1 MTIKLLIV
9 EGNLQEENQNFKNAG
24 IQTHTESLKDSLSHI
39 TKDIEIDVVN
49 PSADSKILE
58 NVKNLEKYDG
68 SVWGGSSLNIYNDTN
83 EIKRQIMFMK
93 ECQKRIKKILAICW
107 GMQVAVVAAGGTVKK
122 STNGSHIGI
131 AFDIEL
137 NSNGQKHPIYKGK
150 KNKFCSPA
158 FNFDEVVT
166 LPKNATLLASNKVN
180 KISSISFKHEKSEI
194 WGIQYH
200 PEIKYEKMIELIKF
214 RKDRLINQ
222 RKAFKTYDEIDH
234 HIRLIKN
241 ELSKSEINH
250 RMIELKN
257 WLGSI
262 NGN

>member
-58 NVKNLEKYDG
+58 NVKNLENYDG

-107 GMQVAVVAAGGTVKK
+107 GMQVAVVAAGGTVKR

-166 LPKNATLLASNKVN
+166 LPKNAILLASNKLN

-222 RKAFKTYDEIDH
+222 RKAFKSYDEIDH
-234 HIRLIKN
+234 HISLIKN

-257 WLGSI
+257 WIGSI

>member
-1 MTIKLLIV
+1 MIIKLLIV

-166 LPKNATLLASNKVN
+166 LPKNAILLASNKVN

-222 RKAFKTYDEIDH
+222 RKAFKTYDEIYH

>member
-39 TKDIEIDVVN
+39 TKDIELDVVN

-122 STNGSHIGI
+122 STNGSHIG
-131 AFDIEL
+131 L
-137 NSNGQKHPIYKGK
+137 S
-150 KNKFCSPA
+150 
-158 FNFDEVVT
+158 
-166 LPKNATLLASNKVN
+166 
-180 KISSISFKHEKSEI
+180 
-194 WGIQYH
+194 
-200 PEIKYEKMIELIKF
+200 LI
-214 RKDRLINQ
+214 
-222 RKAFKTYDEIDH
+222 
-234 HIRLIKN
+234 HI
-241 ELSKSEINH
+241 
-250 RMIELKN
+250 
-257 WLGSI
+257 
-262 NGN
+262 

>member
-1 MTIKLLIV
+1 MKNILIV
-9 EGNLQEENQNFKNAG
+9 EGNLREENENFSKVG
-24 IQTHTESLKDSLSHI
+24 IQTHTESLKDSLNYF
-39 TKDIEIDVVN
+39 TDELKFDVVN
-49 PSADSKILE
+49 PSSDQNIQFISDKLQNYEGLI
-58 NVKNLEKYDG
+58 
-68 SVWGGSSLNIYNDTN
+68 WGGSSLNIYNNTD

-93 ECQKRIKKILAICW
+93 ECQKKIKKILAICW
-107 GMQVAVVAAGGTVKK
+107 GMQVAVVAAGGEVKK
-122 STNGSHIGI
+122 SSNGSHIGI

-137 NSNGQKHPIYKGK
+137 NPNGQRHPIYKGK

-166 LPKNATLLASNKVN
+166 LPKDATLLASNNIN
-180 KISSISFKHEKSEI
+180 KISSISFNHEKSEI

-222 RKAFKTYDEIDH
+222 RKAFKSYDEIDH
-234 HIRLIKN
+234 HISLIKN

>member
-122 STNGSHIGI
+122 STNGSHIG
-131 AFDIEL
+131 L
-137 NSNGQKHPIYKGK
+137 S
-150 KNKFCSPA
+150 
-158 FNFDEVVT
+158 
-166 LPKNATLLASNKVN
+166 
-180 KISSISFKHEKSEI
+180 
-194 WGIQYH
+194 
-200 PEIKYEKMIELIKF
+200 LI
-214 RKDRLINQ
+214 
-222 RKAFKTYDEIDH
+222 
-234 HIRLIKN
+234 HI
-241 ELSKSEINH
+241 
-250 RMIELKN
+250 
-257 WLGSI
+257 
-262 NGN
+262 

>member
-1 MTIKLLIV
+1 MGQIKYSDY
-9 EGNLQEENQNFKNAG
+9 FCK
-24 IQTHTESLKDSLSHI
+24 SLK
-39 TKDIEIDVVN
+39 
-49 PSADSKILE
+49 KIGYTHCFL
-58 NVKNLEKYDG
+58 LQ
-68 SVWGGSSLNIYNDTN
+68 GGS
-83 EIKRQIMFMK
+83 IMHLVNSASKYFK
-93 ECQKRIKKILAICW
+93 VIPFLHEHCA
-107 GMQVAVVAAGGTVKK
+107 T
-122 STNGSHIGI
+122 I
-131 AFDIEL
+131 ASEYF
-137 NSNGQKHPIYKGK
+137 NKANKGK

-166 LPKNATLLASNKVN
+166 LPKDAILLASNNIN
-180 KISSISFKHEKSEI
+180 KISSISFNHEKSEI

-222 RKAFKTYDEIDH
+222 RKAFKSYDEIDH
-234 HIRLIKN
+234 HISLIKN

>member
-166 LPKNATLLASNKVN
+166 LPKNAILLASNKVN

-214 RKDRLINQ
+214 RKDRLINV
-222 RKAFKTYDEIDH
+222 RKCFKDEKEIQDH
-234 HIRLIKN
+234 INFIEREIKV
-241 ELSKSEINH
+241 SEKNS
-250 RMIELKN
+250 RMLELKN
-257 WLGSI
+257 WLDYLTAA
-262 NGN
+262 

>member
-58 NVKNLEKYDG
+58 NVKNLENYDG

-166 LPKNATLLASNKVN
+166 LPKNAILLASNKVN

-222 RKAFKTYDEIDH
+222 RKAFKSDDEIDH
-234 HIRLIKN
+234 HICLIKN

>member
-131 AFDIEL
+131 AL
-137 NSNGQKHPIYKGK
+137 S
-150 KNKFCSPA
+150 
-158 FNFDEVVT
+158 
-166 LPKNATLLASNKVN
+166 
-180 KISSISFKHEKSEI
+180 
-194 WGIQYH
+194 
-200 PEIKYEKMIELIKF
+200 LI
-214 RKDRLINQ
+214 
-222 RKAFKTYDEIDH
+222 
-234 HIRLIKN
+234 HI
-241 ELSKSEINH
+241 
-250 RMIELKN
+250 
-257 WLGSI
+257 
-262 NGN
+262 

>member
-1 MTIKLLIV
+1 MKKILIV
-9 EGNLQEENQNFKNAG
+9 EGNLKEENQSFSLAG
-24 IQTHTESLKDSLSHI
+24 IQTHTESLKDSLAYFTDKLETH
-39 TKDIEIDVVN
+39 VVN
-49 PSADSKILE
+49 PSSDENIDKNIDALE
-58 NVKNLEKYDG
+58 SYDG
-68 SVWGGSSLNIYNDTN
+68 LIWGGSSLNIYNNTP
-83 EIKRQIMFMK
+83 EIKRQIEFMK
-93 ECQKRIKKILAICW
+93 ECQKKINKILAICW
-107 GMQVAVVAAGGTVKK
+107 GMQVAVVAAGGEVKK
-122 STNGSHIGI
+122 SSNGSHIGI

-137 NSNGQKHPIYKGK
+137 NPNGQRHPIYKGK

-166 LPKNATLLASNKVN
+166 LPKDATLLASNNIN
-180 KISSISFKHEKSEI
+180 KISSISFNHEKSEI

-214 RKDRLINQ
+214 RKDRLINH
-222 RKAFKTYDEIDH
+222 RKAFKSYDEIDH
-234 HIRLIKN
+234 HISLIKN

>member
-1 MTIKLLIV
+1 MKKILIV
-9 EGNLQEENQNFKNAG
+9 EGNPAEENQQFTTAG
-24 IQTHTESLKDSLSHI
+24 IQTHTESLKHSLSYFTDNLI
-39 TKDIEIDVVN
+39 IDVAN
-49 PSADSKILE
+49 PSSDKNIQEIA
-58 NVKNLEKYDG
+58 NNLESYDG
-68 SVWGGSSLNIYNDTN
+68 LIWGGSSLNIYNDTP
-83 EIKRQIMFMK
+83 EIRRQIEFMK
-93 ECQKRIKKILAICW
+93 ECQKKIKKILAICW
-107 GMQVAVVAAGGTVKK
+107 GMQVAVVAAGGEVKK
-122 STNGSHIGI
+122 STNGFHIGI

-137 NSNGQKHPIYKGK
+137 NPNGQRHPIYKGK

-166 LPKNATLLASNKVN
+166 LPKDAILLASNNIN
-180 KISSISFKHEKSEI
+180 KISSVSFNNEKSEI

-222 RKAFKTYDEIDH
+222 RKAFKSYDEIDH
-234 HIRLIKN
+234 HISLIKN

>member
-24 IQTHTESLKDSLSHI
+24 IQTHTESLKDSLAHI
-39 TKDIEIDVVN
+39 TKDLDIDVVN
-49 PSADSKILE
+49 PSADPKIFE
-58 NVKNLEKYDG
+58 NIGNLEKYDG
-68 SVWGGSSLNIYNDTN
+68 TVWGGSSLNIYNDSP
-83 EIKRQIMFMK
+83 EIRRQINFMR
-93 ECQKRIKKILAICW
+93 ECQKNIKNIFAICW
-107 GMQVAVVAAGGTVKK
+107 GMQVAVTVAGGEVKK
-122 STNGSHIGI
+122 CPNGAHRGI
-131 AFDIEL
+131 AHNIEI
-137 NSNGQKHPIYKGK
+137 NENGLKHPLY
-150 KNKFCSPA
+150 KNKNKKFNTPA
-158 FNFDEVVT
+158 FNFDEVVK
-166 LPKNATLLASNKVN
+166 LPEGSTLLSSNPINKVMGIN
-180 KISSISFKHEKSEI
+180 FNVGSTNI

-222 RKAFKTYDEIDH
+222 RKAFKSYDEIDH
-234 HIRLIKN
+234 HISLIKN

>member
-150 KNKFCSPA
+150 KNKFC
-158 FNFDEVVT
+158 
-166 LPKNATLLASNKVN
+166 
-180 KISSISFKHEKSEI
+180 H
-194 WGIQYH
+194 
-200 PEIKYEKMIELIKF
+200 
-214 RKDRLINQ
+214 
-222 RKAFKTYDEIDH
+222 
-234 HIRLIKN
+234 
-241 ELSKSEINH
+241 
-250 RMIELKN
+250 
-257 WLGSI
+257 
-262 NGN
+262 

>member
-1 MTIKLLIV
+1 
-9 EGNLQEENQNFKNAG
+9 
-24 IQTHTESLKDSLSHI
+24 
-39 TKDIEIDVVN
+39 
-49 PSADSKILE
+49 
-58 NVKNLEKYDG
+58 
-68 SVWGGSSLNIYNDTN
+68 
-83 EIKRQIMFMK
+83 MFMK
-93 ECQKRIKKILAICW
+93 ECQKKIKKILAICW
-107 GMQVAVVAAGGTVKK
+107 GMQVAVVAAGGEVKK
-122 STNGSHIGI
+122 SSNGSHIGI

-137 NSNGQKHPIYKGK
+137 NPNGQKHPIYKGK

-166 LPKNATLLASNKVN
+166 LPKDATLLASNNIN
-180 KISSISFKHEKSEI
+180 KISSISFNHEKSEV

-214 RKDRLINQ
+214 RKERLINQ
-222 RKAFKTYDEIDH
+222 RKAFKSYDEIDH
-234 HIRLIKN
+234 HISLIKN

>member
-241 ELSKSEINH
+241 ELSKSEKNH

>member
-24 IQTHTESLKDSLSHI
+24 IQTHTESLKDSLAHI
-39 TKDIEIDVVN
+39 TNDVEIDVVN
-49 PSADSKILE
+49 PSGDPKIFE
-58 NVKNLEKYDG
+58 NIKDLEKYDG
-68 SVWGGSSLNIYNDTN
+68 TVWGGSSLNIYNDTD

-93 ECQKRIKKILAICW
+93 ECQKKIKKILAICW
-107 GMQVAVVAAGGTVKK
+107 GMQVAVVAAGGKVEKA
-122 STNGSHIGI
+122 SNGSHIGI
-131 AFDIEL
+131 AFDIEI
-137 NSNGQKHPIYKGK
+137 NSNGQKHPIYKDK
-150 KNKFCSPA
+150 QHKFCSPA

-166 LPKNATLLASNKVN
+166 LPKDTILLASNKVN

-200 PEIKYEKMIELIKF
+200 PEIKYEKMIELINF

-222 RKAFKTYDEIDH
+222 RKAFKTYSEIDY
-234 HIRLIKN
+234 HISLIKN
-241 ELSKSEINH
+241 ELSKSDINH
-250 RMIELKN
+250 RMLELKN